1 MFDLL
6 FTFELARLRHRSAP
20 LLREREL
27 FLASLKKKGA
37 SHATL
42 LQSAT
47 RLVHIIEFLKL
58 DALRP
63 TGFAEIKKAGFA
75 WVDRDDP
82 KLRKI
87 SNRSLVYGFTG
98 LAKRFLKF
106 HNSYIDI
113 PKVQQPHQLKLNC
126 YLRALSVEKGLSE
139 ETIRSYEWHVVRVL
153 NWISLKGHAFSTL
166 SNSHVDAYLLSKRS
180 CWTAWT
186 LRTCAGAL
194 RTFFR
199 FAIERRW
206 NSRVIPEVIRGPL
219 PPKRETGS
227 NAPKWTDV
235 RRLLLSEKLDR
246 PASIRA
252 QVFLILF
259 ALYGL
264 RTSEATGLLLNDI
277 DWKQKT
283 FTFRRAKNYSL
294 QSFPIIRQFER
305 VLLKYLKDGR
315 PKCNSQFLIVTLKAP
330 YRRLNSGSVSGIVT
344 SRFNRL
350 GIKSVCKGPRSLR
363 HACATRLLS
372 KEMSLQQI
380 ADFLGHNDCLSVGIY
395 AKHDT
400 TTLRKVVAAD
410 LCRNL

>member
-6 FTFELARLRHRSAP
+6 FTFELARLRHRTAP
-20 LLREREL
+20 LLREREQ
-27 FLASLKKKGA
+27 FLVSLKKRGS

-42 LQSAT
+42 LQNAT
-47 RLVHIIEFLKL
+47 RLIHIIEFLKL
-58 DALRP
+58 GSLRP
-63 TGFAEIKKAGFA
+63 IGFAEIKRAGSA
-75 WVDRDDP
+75 WVTRDDP
-82 KLRKI
+82 KRMQTA
-87 SNRSLVYGFTG
+87 SRSLIYGFTG
-98 LAKRFLKF
+98 LAKRFLQF
-106 HNSYIDI
+106 HNSFIDV
-113 PKVQQPHQLKLNC
+113 PPVEQPHLQKLNS
-126 YLRALSVEKGLSE
+126 YLRALKVEKGLSP
-139 ETIRSYEWHVVRVL
+139 ETISGYEWHVVRLL
-153 NWISLKGHAFSTL
+153 NWISTKGHAFSKV
-166 SNSHVDAYLLSKRS
+166 SNVEVDAYLLSKRN

-199 FAIERRW
+199 FGIERNW
-206 NSRVIPEVIRGPL
+206 SAKVVPEIIRGPL
-219 PPKRETGS
+219 PPRREIGS
-227 NAPKWTDV
+227 NAPSWTDV
-235 RRLLLSEKLDR
+235 RRLLLSEKLDT

-264 RTSEATGLLLNDI
+264 RTSEATGLLLNAL
-277 DWKQKT
+277 DWKEKT

-294 QSFPIIRQFER
+294 QSFPIISQFER
-305 VLLKYLKDGR
+305 VLQKYLKDGR
-315 PKCNSQFLIVTLKAP
+315 PKCDSQFLIVTLNPP
-330 YRRLNSGSVSGIVT
+330 YRRLDSGSVSAIVT

-400 TTLRKVVAAD
+400 ATLKKVVAVD